1 MRKVYAY
8 FVKND
13 ASFGF
18 IKYVVRFRVDDTIT
32 DNELNDIFEIDYIV
46 RAAVYPSNAFMAIR
60 LSKDGFKNLRQ
71 NGISRF
77 SDAGVIV
84 RKLNGKYES
93 YYKD

>member
-1 MRKVYAY
+1 MRKIYAY

-13 ASFGF
+13 AEVGF
-18 IKYVVRFRVDDTIT
+18 IKYVIRFRVDDTIM
-32 DNELNDIFEIDYIV
+32 DDELNDIFTIDYIV
-46 RAAVYPSNAFMAIR
+46 RAAVYPSDAFSAMR
-60 LSKDGFKNLRQ
+60 LSKDGFKNLMQ

-84 RKLNGKYES
+84 RKLNGKYEP

>member
-1 MRKVYAY
+1 MRKIYAY

-13 ASFGF
+13 VEVGF
-18 IKYVVRFRVDDTIT
+18 IKFVIRFRVDDTVT
-32 DNELNDIFEIDYIV
+32 DKELNDIFEIDYIV

-77 SDAGVIV
+77 NDAGVIV
-84 RKLNGKYES
+84 RKLNGKYEP

>member
-1 MRKVYAY
+1 MKKVYAY

-13 ASFGF
+13 VEVGF

-32 DNELNDIFEIDYIV
+32 DYELNDVFEIDYIV
-46 RAAVYPSNAFMAIR
+46 RAAVYPSNVFMALR
-60 LSKDGFKNLRQ
+60 LSKDGFKNLIQ

-84 RKLNGKYES
+84 RKLNGKYEP